1 MDKISEDAL
10 ANFAQEQ
17 EKNTQHVQI
26 QEDPKPKVKKSK
38 IDEINEIRAEREEV
52 AKEYAF
58 ENGIGWLTVPVDT
71 LPTQGLFYPD
81 GTKLLIRAATGAEIR
96 HWSTIDDS
104 DLASID
110 DALSYVLE
118 RCLKIKFPD
127 GMGLASWKDLKE
139 IDRFYIILCIR
150 DFTFTEGTNDLKIAI
165 SEGYEITVHKDDIEF
180 MDIDQKLMNHYNPE
194 KKCFSFPI
202 KGKNTRLNVYLP
214 SCGVSQWL
222 KGYIQRKAQL
232 QQGFDEDF
240 VKLAPMLISDYRGL
254 DDFKYE
260 EYLRNTTSSFGAYE
274 YSLLAKIR
282 SLIESSIDPKIKY
295 TDKDGV
301 ERVAPLN
308 FRGGLQS
315 IFLLDMDDIL

>member
-17 EKNTQHVQI
+17 EKNTQPPQI
-26 QEDPKPKVKKSK
+26 QEDLKPKVKKSK
-38 IDEINEIRAEREEV
+38 IDEINEIRAEREEK

-165 SEGYEITVHKDDIEF
+165 SEGYDIIVHKDDIEF

-295 TDKDGV
+295 IDKDGV

>member
-10 ANFAQEQ
+10 ASFAQEQ
-17 EKNTQHVQI
+17 EKKINATNDEHVQSSS
-26 QEDPKPKVKKSK
+26 KKKSK
-38 IDEINEIRAEREEV
+38 IEEIQDARAEIENN
-52 AKEYAF
+52 AKTYAF
-58 ENGIGWLTVPVDT
+58 ENGLGWLEVPVDT
-71 LPTQGLFYPD
+71 LPTQGLFYPN
-81 GTKLLIRAATGAEIR
+81 GTKLLIRAASGAEIR

-127 GMGLASWKDLKE
+127 GAGLASWKDLKE

-150 DFTFTEGTNDLKIAI
+150 DFTFTEGTNDLKVII
-165 SEGYEITVHKDDIEF
+165 SEGNTITVHKDDIEF
-180 MDIDQKLMNHYNPE
+180 MDLDKKLLDHYNPE
-194 KKCFSFPI
+194 RKCFSFAI
-202 KGKNTRLNVYLP
+202 KGKPNLNVYMP

-240 VKLAPMLISDYRGL
+240 IKLAPMLISDYRGL

-260 EYLRNTTSSFGAYE
+260 EYLHNTTSTFGAYE
-274 YSLLAKIR
+274 YSLLARVR